1 MIAMIAIQL
10 TVWCSVLMGI
20 ELMSKFFLVGR
31 IVSVRIAVHQDVRS
45 GFQAHEE
52 H

>member
-1 MIAMIAIQL
+1 MIAVLAVQL
-10 TVWCSVLMGI
+10 TVGCSVLMGI
-20 ELMSKFFLVGR
+20 ELMAKFVLVGR
-31 IVSVRIAVHQDVRS
+31 NSFMRIAVDHHVRS

>member
-1 MIAMIAIQL
+1 MITIEL
-10 TVWCSVLMGI
+10 TVRRSVFMGI
-20 ELMSKFFLVGR
+20 ELMAKLFLMGR
-31 IVSVRIAVHQDVRS
+31 IVTVRKPVHHHVRS